1 MPGTATL
8 RWNSSTRTR
17 RAPYPVTP
25 RRRAPVGYSFWRC
38 VMTWV
43 LLFVAGLFE
52 TVWALALKESDGFS
66 KLGPTALFAVTMV
79 LSMVLLA
86 LALRS
91 LPVGTGYAVWTGTGA
106 VGAAIAGMILLGEAA
121 TLNRI
126 LPIGLVAVGIVWL
139 AVAETA

>member
-1 MPGTATL
+1 
-8 RWNSSTRTR
+8 
-17 RAPYPVTP
+17 
-25 RRRAPVGYSFWRC
+25 
-38 VMTWV
+38 MTWV

-66 KLGPTALFAVTMV
+66 KLGPTVLFLVTMV

-106 VGAAIAGMILLGEAA
+106 VGAAIAGMVLLGEAA

-126 LPIGLVAVGIVWL
+126 LPIALIAAGIVWL
-139 AVAETA
+139 ALAETG